1 MREYL
6 IFSKF
11 FLKHTSKNIYLFSIR
26 GLYIIKNFGNK
37 KNFFL
42 AISNLNFSLIIRK
55 IFFSFKKFVFFLIR
69 NLIFSK
75 VKITKLKKK
84 NILIVSH
91 IVDSKISIK
100 NDTYFFSF
108 VNYLKKKKI
117 SFLRILINQK
127 SEIKDSSTINGK
139 TVNSV
144 IIFPSYLK
152 FFDEI
157 KIFFLRMFNAI
168 NLFFI
173 LLNYGHLKY
182 FKFLFYSLF
191 NSETTLSI
199 KMYYYFK
206 RILKVVKPRYFIF
219 TYEGYPWENACLR
232 SIKDSNLKTK
242 CIGYQHS
249 IITKDHLS
257 IRNFFL
263 GNQPDIIWFS
273 DNLSLK
279 LLKNELLK
287 NNINYLKVGN
297 FKKKKKLKFSKVKK
311 IDFLVLPEGD
321 YSECQKLFSFT
332 LNLAINFEKLSFIW
346 RVHPVINFD
355 RVLSN
360 LNLEYKNIPQNIHF
374 SKSSSLELDC
384 QKCKYVVYRT
394 SNAVIDAINCK
405 LIPIY
410 LKLKKERLIMCPL
423 GKSFKKKI
431 ITSSF
436 ELLRFIKKKGEYYK
450 KKNINI
456 YFKSN
461 LDLLSKKN
469 NYFK

>member
-1 MREYL
+1 M
-6 IFSKF
+6 
-11 FLKHTSKNIYLFSIR
+11 
-26 GLYIIKNFGNK
+26 
-37 KNFFL
+37 
-42 AISNLNFSLIIRK
+42 
-55 IFFSFKKFVFFLIR
+55 
-69 NLIFSK
+69 
-75 VKITKLKKK
+75 
-84 NILIVSH
+84 
-91 IVDSKISIK
+91 
-100 NDTYFFSF
+100 
-108 VNYLKKKKI
+108 
-117 SFLRILINQK
+117 RILINQK

-297 FKKKKKLKFSKVKK
+297 FKKKK
-311 IDFLVLPEGD
+311 
-321 YSECQKLFSFT
+321 
-332 LNLAINFEKLSFIW
+332 N
-346 RVHPVINFD
+346 
-355 RVLSN
+355 
-360 LNLEYKNIPQNIHF
+360 
-374 SKSSSLELDC
+374 
-384 QKCKYVVYRT
+384 
-394 SNAVIDAINCK
+394 
-405 LIPIY
+405 
-410 LKLKKERLIMCPL
+410 
-423 GKSFKKKI
+423 
-431 ITSSF
+431 
-436 ELLRFIKKKGEYYK
+436 
-450 KKNINI
+450 
-456 YFKSN
+456 
-461 LDLLSKKN
+461 
-469 NYFK
+469 